1 MTAGRFLVDTD
12 VLIDYL
18 RGVPQA
24 VNFLEGA
31 VEILMVSAVSV
42 GELFAGVRDGKER
55 EALSAFV
62 GAFRVLPLAA
72 RSAER
77 GGLYRRDF
85 GKSHNIGLP
94 DALIAASAVR
104 HGARLVTLNRKH
116 FPMLSDVH
124 VPYVKAT
131 GT

>member
-94 DALIAASAVR
+94 SAVR